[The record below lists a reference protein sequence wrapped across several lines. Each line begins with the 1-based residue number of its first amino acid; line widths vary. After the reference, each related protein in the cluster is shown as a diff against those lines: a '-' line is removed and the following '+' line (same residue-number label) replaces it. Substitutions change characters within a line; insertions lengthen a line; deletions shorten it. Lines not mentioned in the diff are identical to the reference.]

1 MINVQKSR
9 KVVDTLPRKKK
20 QRNISI
26 KKNKRQRGGTTQF
39 DYAFWSALTN
49 KALSKRGT
57 AVPSALDKFK
67 SYILTLFYKHPTD
80 FCEAIH
86 SFIPKYE
93 VKNETSYQNELC
105 FIMILVGFL
114 TKLLESECSVFLKGG
129 KAVELVLSNI
139 NETNKDQTISK
150 KIPAYESNDIDIVI
164 LPYEK
169 SQHTARDIAIQIGF
183 FIQWL
188 TMPDPHATPALFA
201 TQRPQPASFIFKDM
215 PKPSLAFP
223 QDPDVGSIV
232 KIALRE
238 TGGKIVPL
246 LDVGY
251 VLPTEKFNS
260 REGIRSQ
267 NHLFIFNKYPIF
279 YNTQTMKDMI
289 VERIHY
295 ILQYTT
301 LDNPPPHIQKFIESL
316 KRSTNALL
324 YGIMVQNITYV
335 DYNSKPIKP
344 IKTIEDYKEMKAME
358 EYEIIVNSEIREEYE
373 KTQDDIMLK
382 NEIIKICFDFYYNV
396 IRDPIRTPEQRTQE
410 LNHVIQ
416 FLSST

>member
-1 MINVQKSR
+1 MIV
-9 KVVDTLPRKKK
+9 
-20 QRNISI
+20 
-26 KKNKRQRGGTTQF
+26 
-39 DYAFWSALTN
+39 
-49 KALSKRGT
+49 
-57 AVPSALDKFK
+57 
-67 SYILTLFYKHPTD
+67 
-80 FCEAIH
+80 
-86 SFIPKYE
+86 
-93 VKNETSYQNELC
+93 
-105 FIMILVGFL
+105 VGFL
-114 TKLLESECSVFLKGG
+114 TKVLESKCRIFVKGG
-129 KAVELVLSNI
+129 KAVELVLSKI
-139 NETNKDQTISK
+139 NETNNDQTISK
-150 KIPAYESNDIDIVI
+150 KIPTYESNDIDIII
-164 LPYEK
+164 LPFEN
-169 SQHTARDIAIQIGF
+169 SEHTARDIAIQIGF

-188 TMPDPHATPALFA
+188 TTPDTPTLFA
-201 TQRPQPASFIFKDM
+201 MQRPQNGFFIFKDM

-238 TGGKIVPL
+238 TSGKIVPL

-260 REGIRSQ
+260 KDGRRS
-267 NHLFIFNKYPIF
+267 HDHVFKFNNYPIF

-301 LDNPPPHIQKFIESL
+301 VDNPPSHIQKFIESL

-335 DYNSKPIKP
+335 DYNREPLKP
-344 IKTIEDYKEMKAME
+344 IKTIEDYKEMKDME
-358 EYEIIVNSEIREEYE
+358 EYEIIVNSEIRDKYE
-373 KTQDDIMLK
+373 KTQDDEMLK
-382 NEIIKICFDFYYNV
+382 NEILKMCFDFYYNV
-396 IRDPIRTPEQRTQE
+396 IRDPIKTPEQKTQE